1 MTMNTI
7 TIVGRFRTVIATAL
21 FGTVALGS
29 AVSPAVADSV
39 DPPQMTVKYGDL
51 NVDSAKG
58 AAVLYARIR
67 HAAKNVC
74 LQFDGGGLDVYGQR
88 AACINKAIF
97 GAVTKVNAPALYAVY
112 RAKTGK
118 EAPTRLVSR

>member
-7 TIVGRFRTVIATAL
+7 TTVGRFPTVIATAL
-21 FGTVALGS
+21 FGTASGF
-29 AVSPAVADSV
+29 AVLPAVADSV
-39 DPPQMTVKYGDL
+39 DPPQITVKYADL

-74 LQFDGGGLDVYGQR
+74 LQSEGGGLDVYGQR
-88 AACINKAIF
+88 EACMNKAIF

-112 RAKTGK
+112 RVKTGK